1 MVLSFEADVAEVM
14 DTSEKADPLPL
25 SLGEV
30 SEAVPVVPDA
40 DVLEDELELFVEL
53 TLMTVFIA
61 ALLLLKSQTSI
72 TESSSPLGVVNVAAD
87 KSSPLKGADFGL
99 SRTGSLRLFFFSAAN
114 GLGPKRGKK
123 NRVEG
128 LFNSGFFNSDY
139 LTRTIFKLESFSEK
153 ELSFY

>member
-1 MVLSFEADVAEVM
+1 MTLVLSFEADVAEVM

-25 SLGEV
+25 SLGEA
-30 SEAVPVVPDA
+30 SEAVPVPDA

-123 NRVEG
+123 KG
-128 LFNSGFFNSDY
+128 
-139 LTRTIFKLESFSEK
+139 
-153 ELSFY
+153 

>member
-30 SEAVPVVPDA
+30 SEAVPVPDA

-72 TESSSPLGVVNVAAD
+72 TESSSPPLGVVNVAAD

-123 NRVEG
+123 TG
-128 LFNSGFFNSDY
+128 LKDY
-139 LTRTIFKLESFSEK
+139 STPDFSTETI
-153 ELSFY
+153 

>member
-1 MVLSFEADVAEVM
+1 MTLVLSFEADVAEVM

-30 SEAVPVVPDA
+30 SEAVPVPDA

-123 NRVEG
+123 TG
-128 LFNSGFFNSDY
+128 LKDY
-139 LTRTIFKLESFSEK
+139 STPDCSTQTIQP
-153 ELSFY
+153 LSKKSTPFH